1 MKGETKMKKFWKS
14 KTFWAN
20 LIALAALA
28 LQIECGFVVSIE
40 LQAVALGIVNLALR
54 KYTNEGLEK

>member
-1 MKGETKMKKFWKS
+1 MKKFWKS

-28 LQIECGFVVSIE
+28 LQIEYGFVVSIE
-40 LQAVALGIVNLALR
+40 LQAIALGIVNLALR

>member
-1 MKGETKMKKFWKS
+1 MKKFWKS

-28 LQIECGFVVSIE
+28 LQIEYGFVASPE
-40 LQAVALGIVNLALR
+40 LQVIALSIINLILR